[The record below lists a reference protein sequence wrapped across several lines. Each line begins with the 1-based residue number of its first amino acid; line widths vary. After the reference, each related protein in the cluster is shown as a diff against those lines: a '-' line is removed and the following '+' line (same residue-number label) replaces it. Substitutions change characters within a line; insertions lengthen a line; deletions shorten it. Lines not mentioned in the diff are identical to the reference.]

1 MSEKEDKKSKN
12 DYTILVI
19 LIIAVLVIY
28 ALSWLFVD
36 CAYNE
41 ATDRGTFGD
50 KFGAVNALFSGL
62 AFAGL
67 IFTIILQRKELS
79 LQREELQLTRQEMSD
94 QTYEFEKQNSTLQ
107 LQRFENTFFQLLN
120 QFEQITS
127 NLSFSY
133 MENTDCKDYY
143 PEGDGPAIP
152 INQKRSVIVGR
163 ELFRHAFE
171 EVPHYYKVVDTILPD
186 GTMKANGMRGL
197 LNKKGMK
204 GYMDSF
210 TPSYFDHYFRV
221 MYRILKFVDKTR
233 LIAEEDKY
241 EYTCILR
248 ALLSR
253 YELVWLYYNG
263 LSDYGS
269 EKFKPLIEKYS
280 MLQNLREELL
290 AEKCKTSLNYSAIAY
305 NHYGKE

>member
-1 MSEKEDKKSKN
+1 MTEDQRTKS
-12 DYTILVI
+12 DYNLLVI
-19 LIIAVLVIY
+19 LIIVVIVIY
-28 ALSWLFVD
+28 ALSWMFVD
-36 CAYNE
+36 CSYTQGA
-41 ATDRGTFGD
+41 DRGTFGD
-50 KFGAVNALFSGL
+50 KFGAINALFSGL

-67 IFTIILQRKELS
+67 IFTIVLQRKELS

-94 QTYEFEKQNSTLQ
+94 QTIEFEKQNSTLQ

-127 NLSFSY
+127 NPTFSY
-133 MENTDCKDYY
+133 MENTDCKEYY
-143 PEGDGPAIP
+143 PDGDGPAYP
-152 INQKRSVIVGR
+152 IDQKRSVIVGR

-171 EVPHYYKVVDTILPD
+171 EVPHYYKVVATILPD
-186 GTMKANGMRGL
+186 CTRKIYGMRGL
-197 LNKKGMK
+197 LNKKGLD

-210 TPSYFDHYFRV
+210 TPSYFDHYFRL
-221 MYRILKFVDKTR
+221 MYRILKFVDNTK

-290 AEKCKTSLNYSAIAY
+290 VDKCITSLNYSAKAY
-305 NHYGKE
+305 NHYGE